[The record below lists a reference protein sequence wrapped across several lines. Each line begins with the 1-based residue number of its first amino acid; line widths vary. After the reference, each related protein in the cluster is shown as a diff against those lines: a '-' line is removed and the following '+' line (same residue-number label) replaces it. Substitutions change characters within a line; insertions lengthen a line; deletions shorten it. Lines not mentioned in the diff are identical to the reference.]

1 MSVVHLMP
9 SILLALQGAAA
20 PAHVDAPSFLG
31 SPEEE
36 IASLASNLDAAIK
49 VCSEESA
56 RAAAHRTEIGKVEK
70 RAINAG
76 MLTWISEPSQD
87 LVEQARGRPARFGRW
102 LDPHA
107 RIWMIAYDSYPS
119 CRILVGGSP
128 WTAQVRPILYSKI
141 TDDNFWKVDEAEK
154 SLEGDMVRAT
164 FYADLPAN
172 QAVRP
177 IISIVAPKT
186 SVEGALQLSI
196 GVHVVNKENQ

>member
-20 PAHVDAPSFLG
+20 PGHVDAPSFLG

-49 VCSEESA
+49 VCTEESA
-56 RAAAHRTEIGKVEK
+56 RAAARRTESGKVEK
-70 RAINAG
+70 RATDAG
-76 MLTWISEPSQD
+76 MLTWTAEPPQE

-107 RIWMIAYDSYPS
+107 TIWMIAYDSYPS

-128 WTAQVRPILYSKI
+128 WAAQVRPTLYAKI
-141 TDDNFWKVDEAEK
+141 MDDNFWKVDEAEK
-154 SLEGDMVRAT
+154 ALEGGIVRAT

-177 IISIVAPKT
+177 MISVVAPTT